1 MLEADKH
8 IEFLDDPDALTD
20 DFDGLDEEQ
29 VKELK
34 CECVIIFCSFADPC
48 HDLETV
54 GSAATKLYKNS
65 AV

>member
-20 DFDGLDEEQ
+20 DFDGLDEEE
-29 VKELK
+29 VEELK
-34 CECVIIFCSFADPC
+34 RKSVIIFCCFHSLTR
-48 HDLETV
+48 DLELV
-54 GSAATKLYKNS
+54 GSAATKHYKNS

>member
-29 VKELK
+29 VEELK
-34 CECVIIFCSFADPC
+34 RECVTIYCCCFHSLTHA
-48 HDLETV
+48 
-54 GSAATKLYKNS
+54 
-65 AV
+65 